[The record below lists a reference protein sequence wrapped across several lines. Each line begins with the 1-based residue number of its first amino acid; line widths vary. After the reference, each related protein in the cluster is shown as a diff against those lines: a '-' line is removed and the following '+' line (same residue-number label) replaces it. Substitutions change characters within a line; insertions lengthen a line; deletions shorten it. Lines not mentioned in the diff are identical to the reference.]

1 MYIFEELLKD
11 KGEAIL
17 SLTFYQVVSKKEKNR
32 IHVVYST
39 NPNFSYQ
46 SEESEEETVAPKH
59 EQLKVY
65 LDRLGGGKL
74 LSRVTGFQGKTGD
87 IERLG
92 KLLKQ
97 KCGVGGSV
105 KDREILIQGDHRDKI
120 IALLL
125 KEGYPAKKAGG

>member
-1 MYIFEELLKD
+1 MRSVAADFAYLWQLFIFYSCFD
-11 KGEAIL
+11 M
-17 SLTFYQVVSKKEKNR
+17 SKKNNKGGL
-32 IHVVYST
+32 VYST
-39 NPNFSYQ
+39 NPDFNPGNDGEDVVNDGTTSPQ
-46 SEESEEETVAPKH
+46 PP
-59 EQLKVY
+59 LKVY

-74 LSRVTGFQGKTGD
+74 LSRINGFTGKTGD
-87 IERLG
+87 IETLG

-125 KEGYPAKKAGG
+125 KEGFKAKKAGG